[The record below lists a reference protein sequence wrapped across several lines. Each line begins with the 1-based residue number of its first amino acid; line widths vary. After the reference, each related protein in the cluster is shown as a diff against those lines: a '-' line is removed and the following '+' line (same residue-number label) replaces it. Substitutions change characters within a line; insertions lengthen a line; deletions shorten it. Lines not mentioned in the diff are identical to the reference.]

1 MKIVS
6 DNIKN
11 ALKQP
16 TTQRKGRILVNGNYY
31 EVYNVE
37 YFADAYED
45 GNVIGNA
52 IASQLD
58 FDLPYMDKF
67 NTFKYF
73 DGVWTGN
80 EYEYVDMGTF
90 TVFDEQDEDEFNK
103 HITAFDN
110 LIKFNKPF
118 EETGTYPKNLYEELQ
133 NICQQAGVELVNA
146 TIPNGNFQIE
156 NNQFVNGETLKTV
169 LKAICQISGNYGI
182 IKEDKLVLQLT
193 NDTDETIIK
202 NQHEPV
208 IWKRKTYGINQVI
221 LQLGDVEGE
230 YVIRQDE
237 EDIAK
242 NGVHKLV
249 ITNNPFAYTQDKR
262 DALID
267 ELFNQ
272 VRGFGYI
279 PYEMNYEWLNYL
291 EIGDKITIDG
301 IETLVLRTQGKSPT
315 GLESFI
321 SAPAIIDSAVEYVDN
336 TNSIKNQIS
345 RTEIIVDKQNQE
357 IELIASKTEET
368 TKTLKTEK
376 SVESNGEEIYIEDSG
391 GYDLEKLRIDGKS
404 VQNGTPT
411 PTTPV
416 EIESLGTYN
425 ETTGKYEIEV
435 KVSNGTDTKI
445 TVLELNEPLRSLPNR
460 TKDIAYIKNNK
471 LYVDR
476 YIKSI
481 TLNGSENWIK
491 NTLSS
496 GRSRFVLFVDDGKPT
511 QLVMCDH
518 FKGAMSTEYNYIF
531 MGNSGEICLQY
542 ELSTANE
549 FKTWLSNNNVQVDYE
564 LATPITEEIGFVSIH
579 TFENI
584 NHINLYGKISTSF
597 GITYLTDS
605 YLNEQFA
612 TKSEIKITNDEI
624 NILSKKIQ
632 PVSNAVKG
640 TGEIKLENAYEG
652 LLHKL
657 SIKGSISLIYPNNN
671 LFPSSNLTPK
681 SFKLQVDGTL
691 YDLDINYLNYINE
704 NICDEFVYENGNC
717 YIVRRVG
724 INENGE
730 MYELT
735 NELIE
740 QRENVLINVLENSTI
755 TLLGF
760 DNAILTAEYLLQNQ
774 YTDVFA
780 TEAYVNSEIK
790 QTADEINIEV
800 AKKVNEDEVVNTIN
814 VSTEQITL
822 KGNRLVV
829 EADNFEL
836 DSEGNMICK
845 NASFVN
851 GSINT
856 NKDLIVGDNA
866 YIGQNQLSEYSGA
879 KYLYFSDNAYIRRM
893 LYESGSYMNMHS
905 TFNTRLDC
913 NNSTNINVMQDRIQ
927 MSHTPAIT
935 SDIRKKQNI
944 KEIDVSWIN
953 NLKVKEF
960 EYIKTP
966 KQKQIGLIAQDYIE
980 NDFSKYFLQKDDEGY
995 YSINYG
1001 NITNALIKYCQNL
1014 EKEIQRLKE
1023 MIK

>member
-193 NDTDETIIK
+193 NDTDGTILK

-230 YVIRQDE
+230 YVIRQDQ
-237 EDIAK
+237 EDIEK

-272 VRGFGYI
+272 VRGFGYV
-279 PYEMNYEWLNYL
+279 PYELNYEWLNYL
-291 EIGDKITIDG
+291 EIGDKVIIDN
-301 IETLVLRTQGKSPT
+301 IETIVLRIQGKSPK
-315 GLESFI
+315 GLESMM
-321 SAPAIIDSAVEYVDN
+321 SAPAIIDSAVEYADN

-345 RTEIIVDKQNQE
+345 RTEIIVDKQNQT
-357 IELIASKTEET
+357 IQSIASKVEDIS
-368 TKTLKTEK
+368 KTITG
-376 SVESNGEEIYIEDSG
+376 NG
-391 GYDLEKLRIDGKS
+391 
-404 VQNGTPT
+404 
-411 PTTPV
+411 
-416 EIESLGTYN
+416 
-425 ETTGKYEIEV
+425 
-435 KVSNGTDTKI
+435 
-445 TVLELNEPLRSLPNR
+445 
-460 TKDIAYIKNNK
+460 
-471 LYVDR
+471 
-476 YIKSI
+476 SI
-481 TLNGSENWIK
+481 T
-491 NTLSS
+491 
-496 GRSRFVLFVDDGKPT
+496 
-511 QLVMCDH
+511 
-518 FKGAMSTEYNYIF
+518 
-531 MGNSGEICLQY
+531 
-542 ELSTANE
+542 
-549 FKTWLSNNNVQVDYE
+549 
-564 LATPITEEIGFVSIH
+564 
-579 TFENI
+579 
-584 NHINLYGKISTSF
+584 
-597 GITYLTDS
+597 
-605 YLNEQFA
+605 
-612 TKSEIKITNDEI
+612 
-624 NILSKKIQ
+624 
-632 PVSNAVKG
+632 
-640 TGEIKLENAYEG
+640 LENAYEG
-652 LLHKL
+652 QLHKL
-657 SIKGSISLIYPNNN
+657 TIKGNISLIYPNNN
-671 LFPSSNLTPK
+671 LFPSSSLYAK
-681 SFKLQVDGTL
+681 SFKLQVDETIYEL
-691 YDLDINYLNYINE
+691 DLNYLNYINS

-717 YIVRRVG
+717 YIIRRIG
-724 INENGE
+724 IDENGE
-730 MYELT
+730 MYQLS
-735 NELIE
+735 NEILEEKNDLI
-740 QRENVLINVLENSTI
+740 INVLKESTI